1 MLDDYYTRKGEKY
14 KQHGYKYIHVVRTCN
29 VNGVPHHV

>member
-14 KQHGYKYIHVVRTCN
+14 KQHGYKYIHVRTCN